1 MDAHVSVEKN
11 TSYTLRYKNKEH
23 FKKVRELEEGGE
35 EE

>member
-11 TSYTLRYKNKEH
+11 TNYTLRYKNKVH
-23 FKKVRELEEGGE
+23 FKKVTELEEGWE